1 MSVLVVGPLGILLG
15 TARNFRQPMTLGM
28 TTTSSRTRE
37 THRDRIVELAEQVL
51 DQYEGGN
58 VTVFTLFPYSFG
70 VPVGFQPIFS
80 LIHYAYPFL
89 HSHATYVDNTFCSR
103 E

>member
-1 MSVLVVGPLGILLG
+1 MSL
-15 TARNFRQPMTLGM
+15 
-28 TTTSSRTRE
+28 RTRE
-37 THRDRIVELAEQVL
+37 THQDRIAELAKQVL
-51 DQYEGGN
+51 NRYEGGN

-89 HSHATYVDNTFCSR
+89 HSHAIYVDNTFYST